1 MYSVELYT
9 ILVYLPASLT
19 LDMGL
24 MVEKFAVAAWLKNSW
39 STATMKLVVAV
50 AVDSPGCWSGE
61 FPRAVS
67 CVCKSIR
74 MRVPSTS
81 IRRGVYRL
89 PHTISAVPVCPQS
102 CEPIHSRSLQDSAGG
117 DKGKR
122 KRNTRHFHNHR
133 RFLLLDILYGSGS
146 SHSSFFGSGL
156 QSEHIAIWVSRR
168 RIHKYMTCTL

>member
-1 MYSVELYT
+1 MYIVELYT

-61 FPRAVS
+61 FPRAVP

-81 IRRGVYRL
+81 IRCAVYRL